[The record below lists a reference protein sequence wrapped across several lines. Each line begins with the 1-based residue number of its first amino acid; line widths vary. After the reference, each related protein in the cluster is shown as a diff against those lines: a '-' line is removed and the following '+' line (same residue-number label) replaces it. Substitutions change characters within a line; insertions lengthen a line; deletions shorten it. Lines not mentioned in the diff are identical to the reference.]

1 MGMFSRM
8 ADGLYYTLVF
18 ENRWRFYVTGIRNT
32 LLMAA
37 MACVL
42 GIALGLVVALVK
54 ITYAGD
60 DNPGFLKKFA
70 NWLANLYTTVVR
82 GTPAT
87 VQLLIIY
94 YVVFETAPLTMGLPI
109 AALAFGINSGA
120 YVSEIIRAGI
130 QSIDRGQTEAGRSL
144 GLDQKQT
151 MRLIV
156 LPQAVKNI
164 LPALFNEFITLLKET
179 SIAGWISV
187 VDVTFAG
194 DLIRTRTWG
203 KTPLLVSAAIY
214 LVMVIGLT
222 RLQERIERRLGASD
236 HR

>member
-1 MGMFSRM
+1 MNVFSQM
-8 ADGLYYTLVF
+8 ADGLFATLVF
-18 ENRWRFYVTGIRNT
+18 ESRWRFYATGILNT
-32 LLMAA
+32 LLMSA

-42 GIALGLVVALVK
+42 GIVLGLVIALIKVSHANGGGFK
-54 ITYAGD
+54 IP
-60 DNPGFLKKFA
+60 NS
-70 NWLANLYTTVVR
+70 LANLYTTVVR
-82 GTPAT
+82 GTPVL

-94 YVVFETAPLTMGLPI
+94 YVVFEKASLKMAMPI
-109 AALAFGINSGA
+109 AALAFGLNSAA

-130 QSIDRGQTEAGRSL
+130 QSIDRGQSEAGRSL
-144 GLDQKQT
+144 GLNQKQT
-151 MRLIV
+151 MRLII

-179 SIAGWISV
+179 SVAGWISV
-187 VDVTFAG
+187 IDVTNAG

-203 KTPLLVSAAIY
+203 KAPLLVSAAIY

-222 RLQERIERRLGASD
+222 TLQQRIERRLAASD